1 MAKTSEE
8 MAKRFEEQA
17 QVQKMQHDML
27 QAQQESINDLKK
39 MIALLIEKP
48 RKKKKSKSLGSPV
61 KPNSSSKH
69 DASSSNPPKNKG
81 NGKEGELAT
90 PENTGGEDD
99 LEHLEPSSEEE
110 ENSEH
115 EADPHTKRMEELE
128 NQLEAIAHRSDLQEV

>member
-1 MAKTSEE
+1 
-8 MAKRFEEQA
+8 
-17 QVQKMQHDML
+17 MQHDML
-27 QAQQESINDLKK
+27 QAQQDSINDLKN

-48 RKKKKSKSLGSPV
+48 RKKKKSKSLESPI

-81 NGKEGELAT
+81 KGKEDELAT
-90 PENTGGEDD
+90 PKNTGGEDNHEYEL
-99 LEHLEPSSEEE
+99 LESSSEEQ

-128 NQLEAIAHRSDLQEV
+128 NRLEGIAHRSYLQEVGVVRP